1 MERHC
6 WQQVNLFVTWHN
18 LKQRANINGSKIQYF
33 PDPLGFS
40 KSCSPARKA
49 LNKSFG
55 IATTFSKDVGDI
67 EKGCGL
73 IAM

>member
-1 MERHC
+1 M
-6 WQQVNLFVTWHN
+6 
-18 LKQRANINGSKIQYF
+18 QYF

-40 KSCSPARKA
+40 KSCSPASKA
-49 LNKSFG
+49 LDKSFG
-55 IATTFSKDVGDI
+55 IATTFIKDAGDI